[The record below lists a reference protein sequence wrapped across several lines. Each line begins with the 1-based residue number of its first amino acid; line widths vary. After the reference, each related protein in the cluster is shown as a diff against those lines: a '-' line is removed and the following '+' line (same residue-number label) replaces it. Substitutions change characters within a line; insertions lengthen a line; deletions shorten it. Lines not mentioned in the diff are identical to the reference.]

1 MPGLSGGDLAHGRA
15 ALAEKDPQGCGPQL
29 SQGLDPVMGTTVT
42 PPPALKHAAF
52 NYYTKGV
59 SLSLS

>member
-1 MPGLSGGDLAHGRA
+1 MGGWDLAHGRP

-42 PPPALKHAAF
+42 PPPTSKHAALI
-52 NYYTKGV
+52 TI
-59 SLSLS
+59 

>member
-1 MPGLSGGDLAHGRA
+1 MGGGGDLAHGRA
-15 ALAEKDPQGCGPQL
+15 ALAEKDPQGCG
-29 SQGLDPVMGTTVT
+29 LDPVMGTTVT
-42 PPPALKHAAF
+42 PPPTSKHAAF